1 MKIKALPTLKEKV
14 QAIAVNGHLIE
25 KRRIDKELEK
35 EIEAVER
42 KFRESF
48 KPFVDEISSIV
59 EGKHTYSAT
68 DFEDI
73 GDLLTEQEHETKHNY
88 FTQEKIPEFWLK
100 VMLSSDSIGE
110 HIEEI
115 DEPLLKHL

>member
-1 MKIKALPTLKEKV
+1 V

-42 KFRESF
+42 NFRESF

-59 EGKHTYSAT
+59 
-68 DFEDI
+68 
-73 GDLLTEQEHETKHNY
+73 
-88 FTQEKIPEFWLK
+88 
-100 VMLSSDSIGE
+100 
-110 HIEEI
+110 
-115 DEPLLKHL
+115 